1 MTPNV
6 TLNAILQR
14 LSHIQ
19 QFEQTENA
27 RASQADHFYHSSFS
41 FVQAISHN
49 TVTVYWY
56 QQNTAQNQADI
67 KLMAALLTSEIIPRT
82 CVWKCLFTHTA
93 KSEKSS
99 FSSYLNIT

>member
-14 LSHIQ
+14 LSHVQ
-19 QFEQTENA
+19 QFEQTEDA

-49 TVTVYWY
+49 TVIVY
-56 QQNTAQNQADI
+56 
-67 KLMAALLTSEIIPRT
+67 
-82 CVWKCLFTHTA
+82 
-93 KSEKSS
+93 
-99 FSSYLNIT
+99 